1 MVLLFRAG
9 QRDDGMASCMHH
21 APWNQRSTLGG
32 SSWEWSEVVRMRGL
46 GRCAHTAHCTLHT
59 AHCKEKSDVPVG
71 ELSYARGR
79 RLMNS
84 CGGSPAPCPA
94 LRMGARRDL
103 IGPGLVS
110 FA

>member
-1 MVLLFRAG
+1 MGWHHACPCAMEPAQHTRWEQLGVEWRGEDAGAG
-9 QRDDGMASCMHH
+9 QVC
-21 APWNQRSTLGG
+21 
-32 SSWEWSEVVRMRGL
+32 
-46 GRCAHTAHCTLHT
+46 AHCTLLT
-59 AHCKEKSDVPVG
+59 AHCKKKSDVPVG

-103 IGPGLVS
+103 IGPGLGL